1 MMQRI
6 IENLPIQIPYD
17 QIAQFCQKWGVIEFA
32 LFGSVLR
39 DDFSPDS
46 DVDILLTFAP
56 DAIYT
61 LFQLSHMYD
70 ELGDVFGRDVD
81 IVDRRAIEQSPNYIR
96 RNAILETYQVI
107 YVP

>member
-1 MMQRI
+1 MQRI

-56 DAIYT
+56 DRLYT
-61 LFQLSHMYD
+61 LLQWSRMHDEMEEILGYKVDLSD
-70 ELGDVFGRDVD
+70 KLAV
-81 IVDRRAIEQSPNYIR
+81 EQSYNYIR
-96 RNAILETYQVI
+96 RNAVLETYQVI
-107 YVP
+107 YAP

>member
-1 MMQRI
+1 MQHI
-6 IENLPIQIPYD
+6 IENLPIHIPYD
-17 QIAQFCQKWGVIEFA
+17 QIAQFCQKWGVIEVA

-61 LFQLSHMYD
+61 LFDLVEMHHD
-70 ELGDVFGRDVD
+70 LRDVVGRDVD
-81 IVDRRAIEQSPNYIR
+81 IVDRRAMEQSHNYIR

-107 YVP
+107 YAP